1 MKQLYG
7 KLVYKAHVDGSYTVE
22 QQIEQAKHDALTHG
36 RCLESK
42 KFEQSLKYDVT
53 RTVANILSNASIKYR
68 GSQTPL
74 TESLQRY
81 LVEIFFQI
89 HDFGSVRLKLDEN
102 LRITSIGQTGGTVEI
117 IDSSFKITG
126 ITQKDAA
133 DKAMDM
139 YGVVTDSMFSCID
152 ERGML
157 GMFSPAT
164 GVEIKKSQAE
174 TFYNAFKKVFGTK
187 KGQRKVGIAE
197 IPLTYSGVALPIKD
211 MELLQNKKDATA
223 TVARIYGIQEDM
235 ILSGSTFDNK
245 ENAIIQT
252 YSDFKGLIYGWIN
265 QICTNTITFTSAQD
279 YEVTFEGVPQLQAKQ
294 KTPQ

>member
-7 KLVYKAHVDGSYTVE
+7 KLVYTANCNGDLTVE
-22 QQIEQAKHDALTHG
+22 QQISLAQHDAVTNG

-42 KFEQSLKYDVT
+42 KFEQSLKYDIT

-68 GSQTPL
+68 GAQTPL
-74 TESLQRY
+74 TESLQRN
-81 LVEIFFQI
+81 LVGIFFELHNHGKALLQLNEN
-89 HDFGSVRLKLDEN
+89 GSIV
-102 LRITSIGQTGGTVEI
+102 SIGQSHGNCNIE
-117 IDSSFKITG
+117 DSAFLISG
-126 ITQKDAA
+126 ITQKAAA

-164 GVEIKKSQAE
+164 GTEIKKSQADKLYE
-174 TFYNAFKKVFGTK
+174 SFKTLFGSK
-187 KGQRKVGIAE
+187 KGQRKIIVAE
-197 IPLTYSGVALPIKD
+197 VPMTYSGVALPIKD
-211 MELLQNKKDATA
+211 MELLSNKKDATA

-252 YSDFKGLIYGWIN
+252 YSDFKGLIYNWIN
-265 QICTNTITFTSAQD
+265 QIVTKSITFTAAQD
-279 YEVTFEGVPQLQAKQ
+279 YKVTFEGVPQLQAKQ
-294 KTPQ
+294 IIPQ